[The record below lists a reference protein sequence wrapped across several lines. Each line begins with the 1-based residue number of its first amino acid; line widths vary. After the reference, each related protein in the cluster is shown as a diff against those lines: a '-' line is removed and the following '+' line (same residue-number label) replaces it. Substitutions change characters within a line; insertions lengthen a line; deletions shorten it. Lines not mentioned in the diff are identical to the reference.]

1 MIHTNWKQYF
11 YFSKKELKGII
22 VLGIILFGS
31 VLIGQIFITKKPED
45 KADKVIVK
53 TKLFYFDPNKIDS
66 QTAILLG
73 LPEKQVR
80 SLMHYRLKGGRFKNR
95 DDFAKLYGLSPE
107 NFQLLRPYILMNNES
122 EKVGA
127 YYYRNQP
134 NRNAGLNKNERNEFD
149 LKKININSINETE
162 WSKITLI
169 PQALVK
175 QIIAYKTYLGVYTSV
190 YQLKK
195 VYGMND
201 SIFQLIRPNIYVLN
215 KLNELPNANALNF
228 NDWKK
233 LNLFTDQQI
242 WTILRLKKEHN
253 GSISLISI
261 VESCDLTEMEA
272 TRLKSKIQL
281 SN

>member
-1 MIHTNWKQYF
+1 MINTNWKQYF

>member
-1 MIHTNWKQYF
+1 MIKSNWKQYF

-22 VLGIILFGS
+22 VLGIILLGS
-31 VLIGQIFITKKPED
+31 VLISQIFIIKKPED
-45 KADKVIVK
+45 KSDKVIVK

-66 QTAILLG
+66 QSAILLG

-80 SLMHYRLKGGRFKNR
+80 SLIHYRLKGGRFKNR

-107 NFQLLRPYILMNNES
+107 NFQLLRPFIFMNIES
-122 EKVGA
+122 EKEGPN
-127 YYYRNQP
+127 YYRNQRK
-134 NRNAGLNKNERNEFD
+134 RNTGLNKKDRNDFD
-149 LKKININSINETE
+149 FNKININSIDETE
-162 WSKITLI
+162 WSKVILI
-169 PQALVK
+169 PKALIK
-175 QIIAYKTYLGVYTSV
+175 RIIAYRIYLGVYTSV

-201 SIFQLIRPNIYVLN
+201 SIFQLMIPNVYVQN
-215 KLNELPNANALNF
+215 KENELPNANALNF

-233 LNLFTDQQI
+233 LNLFTDKQI
-242 WTILRLKKEHN
+242 WMILRLKKEHN
-253 GSISLISI
+253 GRISLISI

-272 TRLKSKIQL
+272 TRLTSKIQL

>member
-1 MIHTNWKQYF
+1 MIHSNWKQYF

-122 EKVGA
+122 EKVGS

-175 QIIAYKTYLGVYTSV
+175 QIIAYKIYLGVYTSV

-253 GSISLISI
+253 GSISLIRI

-281 SN
+281 SD